1 MAILRWRG
9 PFYESLKEFRELDH
23 LQDEVNRL
31 YESFFGRR
39 PFSERPDV
47 FPAINVSED
56 HDNLYVSAELPGV
69 EAKDVDITVE
79 EDSLTIKG
87 VRRVEPDYEGVSY
100 HRREREGGGFNRKIS
115 LQTRIVTEKVKAEM
129 KDGVLTVV
137 MPKAEDVKPT
147 TIDIK
152 VQKGEEHD
160 KQ

>member
-1 MAILRWRG
+1 
-9 PFYESLKEFRELDH
+9 
-23 LQDEVNRL
+23 
-31 YESFFGRR
+31 
-39 PFSERPDV
+39 
-47 FPAINVSED
+47 
-56 HDNLYVSAELPGV
+56 
-69 EAKDVDITVE
+69 
-79 EDSLTIKG
+79 